1 MGAEAVGIPGSP
13 CQTERPT
20 RRTSG
25 NALKGSEKIMQ
36 AIIDGMSEAVIVV
49 NRRGTVRVVNR
60 TAAQRFDTAPEAI
73 VGTLATELE
82 SRLTLPGMPESRLW
96 CIREVVRSGKPNRV
110 QDERRGI
117 VFTTTYHPVC
127 NAQGRISHVAI
138 FGWDITGR
146 ERDRQWI
153 ARDGVGSAAHETLR
167 PTGRPIAQTWP
178 LTAAESQVLR
188 LILEGKSNKEIAA
201 LLCRSE
207 RTVEVHRSHVMGK
220 LHVHNVVDLV
230 KQTSLLG
237 LSDTG
242 Q

>member
-1 MGAEAVGIPGSP
+1 
-13 CQTERPT
+13 
-20 RRTSG
+20 
-25 NALKGSEKIMQ
+25 LKGSEKVMQ
-36 AIIDGMSEAVIVV
+36 AVLNGVNEAVIVV
-49 NRRGTVRVVNR
+49 NRHGAVRVVNW
-60 TAAQRFDTAPEAI
+60 TAAQQFDTAPEAI

-82 SRLTLPGMPESRLW
+82 SRFIVPGMPESRLW
-96 CIREVVRSGKPNRV
+96 CIREVVRSGRPIRV
-110 QDERRGI
+110 QDERSGI

-127 NAQGRISHVAI
+127 NTQGRISHVAI

-146 ERDRQWI
+146 ERDRPWI
-153 ARDGVGSAAHETLR
+153 ARDDVRSAAYETLR
-167 PTGRPIAQTWP
+167 PTGRPVAETGP

-242 Q
+242 QTD